1 MKKGQGKREVEPH
14 LVLDAVKHHLG
25 VETDK
30 ELASRLGMLPSGV
43 SKLRK
48 RIHGSHNGVPAEWVI
63 AIHKVTHWPI
73 DRIEL
78 LCKEAV
84 YG

>member
-1 MKKGQGKREVEPH
+1 V
-14 LVLDAVKHHLG
+14 
-25 VETDK
+25 
-30 ELASRLGMLPSGV
+30 LPSGV

-48 RIHGSHNGVPAEWVI
+48 RIHGSHNGVPAEWII
-63 AIHKVTHWPI
+63 AIHKVTKWPI